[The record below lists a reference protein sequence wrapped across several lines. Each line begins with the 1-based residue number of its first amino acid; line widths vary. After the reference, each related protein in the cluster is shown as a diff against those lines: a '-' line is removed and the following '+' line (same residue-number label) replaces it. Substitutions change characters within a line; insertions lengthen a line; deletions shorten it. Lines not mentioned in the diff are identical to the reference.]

1 MTVLF
6 RLSSFSDQESHLRQ
20 LPNFAKKG
28 LKFLSEVSIPKE
40 QGPKF

>member
-6 RLSSFSDQESHLRQ
+6 RLSSFSDQENRLKQ
-20 LPNFAKKG
+20 FPNFAKKG
-28 LKFLSEVSIPKE
+28 LKLLSEVLIPKE